1 LRVEGVN
8 HPLERFMGAITING
22 KAVGRLRAGHL
33 WIFRDDLLDARAVE
47 DGDVVS
53 LLSQRGRPLG
63 SALYSAR
70 SKIALRFVAAPDIE
84 VNLDFWRDRLR
95 AALAYRSLVVNRT
108 SAFRLAFGEGDLLP
122 SLILDRYGD
131 TIVMQTLSR
140 GMERRKEMWI
150 ELIEELLSPAAL
162 IERNDA
168 KVRLQEELPLHTGL
182 LKGNSPALR
191 VCRINELYFE
201 IDLFGGKKTGAFL
214 DQRENYA
221 AAESLLYGEVLD
233 GFAYS
238 GGFAMHAARNGA
250 RVTAIDSS
258 SEALNCG
265 RRNAELNQ
273 LKGIEWIEGNLF
285 DYLKQFEMEGRKFDA
300 VVLDPPAFAKNRTAL
315 PAALRG
321 YKEINLRA
329 IKLLKP
335 GGRLVTCSCSYHV
348 STPLFL
354 DIVASAAADAHR
366 PLRVIEARSQA
377 RDHPVL
383 AGMPE
388 TRYLKCLLAQVL

>member
-1 LRVEGVN
+1 
-8 HPLERFMGAITING
+8 MGGITING

-53 LLSQRGRPLG
+53 LLSERGRPLG

-70 SKIALRFVAAPDIE
+70 SKIALRWVAAPGIE
-84 VNLDFWRDRLR
+84 VNRDFWRARLR
-95 AALAYRSLVVNRT
+95 TAMAYRSLVVSRT
-108 SAFRLAFGEGDLLP
+108 NAFRLAFGEGDLLP
-122 SLILDRYGD
+122 SLILDRYGEVV
-131 TIVMQTLSR
+131 VMQTLSR

-168 KVRLQEELPLHTGL
+168 KVRLQEELPLRTGL
-182 LKGNSPALR
+182 LKGAAPRHAI
-191 VCRINELYFE
+191 CRINDFDFE
-201 IDLFGGKKTGAFL
+201 IDLFEGQKTGAFL
-214 DQRENYA
+214 DQRENYT

-233 GFAYS
+233 GFSYS

-250 RVTAIDSS
+250 QVTAIDSS

-285 DYLKQFEMEGRKFDA
+285 DYLKKFEVDGRRFDA
-300 VVLDPPAFAKNRTAL
+300 IVLDPPAFAKNRTAV

-354 DIVASAAADAHR
+354 DIIASAAADAHR